1 MRYENREYG
10 RELVGLKVNEVLLR
24 GRGFRKDRFRLFT
37 DSGEAWY
44 KTFSVGLDLC
54 CQEAYHI
61 LGLDVGADNRVSAV
75 GSGVMYMEDG
85 GGCGCM
91 FSFSAGDEGEGDVD
105 NLDPA
110 SLHNLSRPWD
120 EDEEEEEPEPE
131 PDDEAFEDDEEDWDM
146 PSKKQ
151 VMDILPLSDMLVGRT
166 PFALSHEAAMLKL
179 GRFLPENSSP
189 IGLALPKAL
198 SGLLGE
204 GGIPEEQDARDLLGD
219 LGLTV
224 EEDTDNSCGFTYS
237 TLADRGRRYWVCRL
251 SASRMDGSWRVSSFE
266 VDSYPSTGSFNGNL
280 FNRPHA
286 LGTMPHDERQAQ
298 LVLADVMD
306 EREFFGLLARDRI
319 WFGG

>member
-24 GRGFRKDRFRLFT
+24 GRGFRKDRFHLFT
-37 DSGEAWY
+37 DNGDTWY

-61 LGLDVGADNRVSAV
+61 LGLDVDAENRISAV
-75 GSGVMYMEDG
+75 GSGVMYMEDS

-110 SLHNLSRPWD
+110 SLRNLSRPWD
-120 EDEEEEEPEPE
+120 EDDEDEEAEPE
-131 PDDEAFEDDEEDWDM
+131 PDDEAFDDDEEEWDA
-146 PSKKQ
+146 PAKKQ

-179 GRFLPENSSP
+179 GRFLPEKFSP

-198 SGLLGE
+198 SGLLG
-204 GGIPEEQDARDLLGD
+204 GGGNPEEQDARDLLGD
-219 LGLTV
+219 LGMTV
-224 EEDTDNSCGFTYS
+224 EEDTENSCGFTYS
-237 TLADRGRRYWVCRL
+237 ALADRGRRYWVCRL
-251 SASRMDGSWRVSSFE
+251 SAEQVDGSWRVSSFE

-280 FNRPHA
+280 FNRPQA
-286 LGTMPHDERQAQ
+286 LGAMPHDERQAQ